1 MAVQFSLSYD
11 DNGDPVLT
19 ENTVSG
25 VRKVVSYAPIV
36 SQYKPRFASI
46 EKESDDVT
54 MLSGAMEKKEVN
66 ENRLNEFINEMESNA
81 AEDQNLSFIQKQDL
95 ERYTPTAIKKAA
107 AGSAEMAKAIF
118 SAISNVPIGIAGTVV
133 KALDAILPDEDP
145 EVKAMKEYYASDETS
160 QLVESIPGMSNYNLV
175 SGFGDSLNVGYARAA
190 QKRQNTIDKTLSNK
204 YGLTPAE
211 IAQTKLGTY
220 TGPVVTSL
228 IDRNK
233 NLQKLIDKEN
243 KERKRIEKIDFA
255 RQGANP
261 AANITPQKKDYFK
274 GVSPHSGNQGGDGF
288 NTSRDAGPG
297 YSGGGTS
304 AEMGSF

>member
-1 MAVQFSLSYD
+1 M
-11 DNGDPVLT
+11 
-19 ENTVSG
+19 
-25 VRKVVSYAPIV
+25 
-36 SQYKPRFASI
+36 
-46 EKESDDVT
+46 
-54 MLSGAMEKKEVN
+54 KK
-66 ENRLNEFINEMESNA
+66 
-81 AEDQNLSFIQKQDL
+81 
-95 ERYTPTAIKKAA
+95 
-107 AGSAEMAKAIF
+107 
-118 SAISNVPIGIAGTVV
+118 
-133 KALDAILPDEDP
+133 
-145 EVKAMKEYYASDETS
+145 YYASDETS

-175 SGFGDSLNVGYARAA
+175 SGFGDSLNVGYARGA